1 MKQFDF
7 RIDILRNGIKVG
19 QAFAESVRIHYDY
32 NAEVMKGMQF
42 SLIKT
47 EMASRELQFDMFKD
61 RLRPVLTS
69 DGKETPLGVFMI
81 VAAPVRYTDVVD
93 STEIEAYDET
103 MIVKQA
109 AFESRQY
116 FASGTKYIDIIQ
128 NILTSLGFANIR
140 TDASTAALSSALE
153 AAVGENCLEFI
164 NNLLDAM
171 NYQHLHADA
180 SGDIQIRK
188 AVNPTEAQFKYS
200 DSHNYALINEVRRDT
215 DIYDLPNVVI
225 GVYSSADKSNP
236 VVYKKVNDDPNSLI
250 STVNRGY
257 KVVKKVNVRNGATLA
272 DLTAYV
278 DRIAFE
284 AMQTTET
291 VEFTTIAEGGHEP
304 NTAVQLDTSDVR
316 GLFVEKSWTISIGQ
330 NQLSMTHAAERKV
343 FV

>member
-47 EMASRELQFDMFKD
+47 EMASQELQFDMFKD
-61 RLRPVLTS
+61 RLRPVLIS

-109 AFESRQY
+109 AFENRQY
-116 FASGTKYIDIIQ
+116 WQYNTKYTDIIQ
-128 NILTSLGFANIR
+128 GLLTSLGFANIR
-140 TDASTAALSSALE
+140 MDASTAKLSDNLE
-153 AAVGENCLEFI
+153 AAVGDNYLEFI
-164 NNLLDAM
+164 NNLLDSM
-171 NYQHLHADA
+171 NFQHLYADA
-180 SGDIQIRK
+180 NGDLQIRK

-200 DSHNYALINEVRRDT
+200 DTHNYALIDEIRRNT
-215 DIYDLPNVVI
+215 DIYDLPNVVV

-236 VVYKKVNDDPNSLI
+236 VVYKKVNDDPNSII

-257 KVVKKVNVRNGATLA
+257 RVVQKVNVKNGATLA

-278 DRIAFE
+278 ERIAFE

-304 NTAVQLDTSDVR
+304 NTAVQLDTNDVR
-316 GLFVEKSWTISIGQ
+316 GLFVEKAWTISISQ
-330 NQLSMTHAAERKV
+330 TQLSMSHTAERKV